1 MNFNKLTAFPKN
13 HCCATRTRQSFRK
26 AGYFSPKLNNY
37 CELPEKHMNKRWSR
51 EEIIL
56 ILELYWQLST
66 EEIKKQRERHPMII
80 ALANKM
86 GAADKANSIYM
97 RLLNFVYLDLN
108 EKGGLHK
115 VAKEDEELWTEF
127 YNQWDKFAVA
137 CQKARETLQIPPAV
151 EGTVA
156 DDADFSAETRKAI
169 TAQRIRQHDFRQR
182 ILANYENC
190 CCISGISEPRLLV
203 ASHIVPWH
211 IDKKNRLNPENGL
224 CLSPLY
230 DSAFD
235 SGLIS
240 LDDEMKVILSPRI
253 KNNDSLYPFFMAYE
267 GKPITMPFRYKPHPE
282 LIKYH
287 RTYIFNHD

>member
-1 MNFNKLTAFPKN
+1 
-13 HCCATRTRQSFRK
+13 
-26 AGYFSPKLNNY
+26 
-37 CELPEKHMNKRWSR
+37 MNKHWSK
-51 EEIIL
+51 EERIL
-56 ILELYWQLST
+56 ILELYWQLPT
-66 EEIKKQRERHPMII
+66 KEIEEQQDKHPMVI
-80 ALANKM
+80 ALANKI

-97 RLLNFVYLDLN
+97 RLCNFIYLDSN
-108 EKGGLHK
+108 EKRGLSGVRNGDK
-115 VAKEDEELWTEF
+115 ELWAEF
-127 YNQWDKFAVA
+127 YNQWDEFALA
-137 CQKARETLQIPPAV
+137 CQEAREALQIPPAV
-151 EGTVA
+151 EGTIA
-156 DDADFSAETRKAI
+156 DDADFSAETRKVI
-169 TAQRIRQHDFRQR
+169 IAQRIRQHDFRQR

-240 LDDEMKVILSPRI
+240 LDEEMKVILSPRI
-253 KNNDSLYPFFMAYE
+253 KNNESLYPFFMAYE

-287 RTYIFNHD
+287 RTHIFNHD

>member
-1 MNFNKLTAFPKN
+1 
-13 HCCATRTRQSFRK
+13 
-26 AGYFSPKLNNY
+26 
-37 CELPEKHMNKRWSR
+37 MNKRWSR

-66 EEIKKQRERHPMII
+66 EEIKKQRERYPMII

-137 CQKARETLQIPPAV
+137 CQKARETLQIPSEV

-156 DDADFSAETRKAI
+156 DDADFSAETRKVI
-169 TAQRIRQHDFRQR
+169 TAQRIK
-182 ILANYENC
+182 A
-190 CCISGISEPRLLV
+190 
-203 ASHIVPWH
+203 A
-211 IDKKNRLNPENGL
+211 
-224 CLSPLY
+224 
-230 DSAFD
+230 
-235 SGLIS
+235 
-240 LDDEMKVILSPRI
+240 
-253 KNNDSLYPFFMAYE
+253 
-267 GKPITMPFRYKPHPE
+267 
-282 LIKYH
+282 
-287 RTYIFNHD
+287 